1 MGSIMGTQQAH
12 VASSPPDGFW
22 RGHGS
27 TLPTPAPALVS
38 LTLHG
43 EHSLGANLPGAV
55 PGLAGVSARV
65 LREHLLDA
73 QAVPSAPL
81 FKVEVLRLLDLVPVV
96 KPDDLRG
103 WVP

>member
-1 MGSIMGTQQAH
+1 M
-12 VASSPPDGFW
+12 ASSPPDGFW
-22 RGHGS
+22 RDHGS
-27 TLPTPAPALVS
+27 TPPPLPRPLVR
-38 LTLHG
+38 LTLHS
-43 EHSLGANLPGAV
+43 EHSLGANLSGAV

-103 WVP
+103 RVP

>member
-1 MGSIMGTQQAH
+1 MGTKRLTWLPHLLPAFGE
-12 VASSPPDGFW
+12 AAAAALPP
-22 RGHGS
+22 
-27 TLPTPAPALVS
+27 LPSHLVS

-43 EHSLGANLPGAV
+43 EHSLGANLAGAV

-96 KPDDLRG
+96 EPDDLRG